1 MDEVYEAQ
9 IRWRCRRGLLELDL
23 LLSAFVD
30 QHFHLLSR
38 DDQEA
43 FGQLLE
49 LPDPILLDILVNGT
63 EPPNRE
69 SMASI
74 VARIRGDSAL
84 RT

>member
-1 MDEVYEAQ
+1 MDGIHEAQ

-23 LLSAFVD
+23 LLRAFVD
-30 QHFHLLSR
+30 QHFQHLSH

-43 FGQLLE
+43 FGRLLE
-49 LPDPILLDILVNGT
+49 LPDPILLDILVNGA
-63 EPPNRE
+63 EPPNLK
-69 SMASI
+69 STASI